1 MVLFL
6 QKGKVKGWMDDLQF
20 MAFSTVFHSDQV
32 SGRVTHFEVW
42 PMSLILNVIFAL
54 EGTL

>member
-6 QKGKVKGWMDDLQF
+6 QKGKVKGWMDHLQF
-20 MAFSTVFHSDQV
+20 MAFSTVFHSYQV
-32 SGRVTHFEVW
+32 SGRVTYFKVW